1 MFLGDPCAS
10 VTDVVSILILIFF
23 HLIFQ
28 AAKLSG
34 VTQHMLVHSSIVVP
48 TLRSVHTVVHE
59 AILPRT
65 FVRVRPSQPR
75 TRTKVRVRV
84 RVRRP
89 PTMLDFL
96 YVVHV
101 YDVQMFELAVFR

>member
-1 MFLGDPCAS
+1 MSGGGTLAFTIFLSTIREGKQGKEQQQTPP
-10 VTDVVSILILIFF
+10 TTTE
-23 HLIFQ
+23 
-28 AAKLSG
+28 AKDRLQG
-34 VTQHMLVHSSIVVP
+34 NRI
-48 TLRSVHTVVHE
+48 RGVHTVVHE

-101 YDVQMFELAVFR
+101 FDVQMFELAVFR

>member
-1 MFLGDPCAS
+1 MKFENAE
-10 VTDVVSILILIFF
+10 
-23 HLIFQ
+23 
-28 AAKLSG
+28 
-34 VTQHMLVHSSIVVP
+34 TQIMEFIGLKVRPHGR
-48 TLRSVHTVVHE
+48 TRS
-59 AILPRT
+59 

-84 RVRRP
+84 RVRRT

>member
-1 MFLGDPCAS
+1 MSKCGN
-10 VTDVVSILILIFF
+10 
-23 HLIFQ
+23 
-28 AAKLSG
+28 LSLNLN
-34 VTQHMLVHSSIVVP
+34 MEP
-48 TLRSVHTVVHE
+48 NKFKFKDRFTVVHE

-65 FVRVRPSQPR
+65 FVRVQPSQPR
-75 TRTKVRVRV
+75 TRIKVRVRV

>member
-1 MFLGDPCAS
+1 MHLDFKITLYLINTTVFVD
-10 VTDVVSILILIFF
+10 DVILIKKENLVNP
-23 HLIFQ
+23 
-28 AAKLSG
+28 KLRYAFE
-34 VTQHMLVHSSIVVP
+34 MHS
-48 TLRSVHTVVHE
+48 LGGVHTVVHE

-75 TRTKVRVRV
+75 TRTKERV

-101 YDVQMFELAVFR
+101 YDVQMYELAVFR

>member
-1 MFLGDPCAS
+1 MKGNDSF
-10 VTDVVSILILIFF
+10 
-23 HLIFQ
+23 
-28 AAKLSG
+28 SG
-34 VTQHMLVHSSIVVP
+34 VARVDLSVAYTEVYPFAAHL
-48 TLRSVHTVVHE
+48 LRGVHTVVHE

-101 YDVQMFELAVFR
+101 YDVQMFKLAVFR

>member
-1 MFLGDPCAS
+1 MHP
-10 VTDVVSILILIFF
+10 
-23 HLIFQ
+23 
-28 AAKLSG
+28 AKWWLEGSNECRLLNYS
-34 VTQHMLVHSSIVVP
+34 MLEIARD
-48 TLRSVHTVVHE
+48 LRSVHTVVHE
-59 AILPRT
+59 TILPRS

-101 YDVQMFELAVFR
+101 YDVHMYELPVFR